1 MSLCR
6 RNTCSRGT
14 CRLEQVLRH
23 AGQRIVDAAAQ
34 QRVRAGL
41 QQAHA
46 LHRRPCRSM
55 IEADEHPIGLVIAQ
69 VVVHALGTVQT
80 AHDHQQSRAL
90 QQPRI
95 ACIKR

>member
-1 MSLCR
+1 
-6 RNTCSRGT
+6 
-14 CRLEQVLRH
+14 
-23 AGQRIVDAAAQ
+23 
-34 QRVRAGL
+34 
-41 QQAHA
+41 
-46 LHRRPCRSM
+46 M

-69 VVVHALGTVQT
+69 VVVHALGTVQI